1 MRRRLLRCLLLPA
14 ALAGP
19 PAAADVYTWV
29 DENGVTHI
37 ADDPSARPEGA
48 DAEPREGRAGLRD
61 LWDESLVDPAAPA
74 GGGRRGLEDERV
86 ERLVRGAVED
96 LQRGET
102 ARASVSL
109 RSVLRLA
116 PRSPEAHWYLALLSR
131 QRGRYEASET
141 HLRHFLAV
149 AGDDHQAWRLSAQ
162 RKLAELEDERRLA
175 DAERLPHADAW
186 IGVEHPHFRVT
197 YDAELRRGSSDYAT
211 RVLRFLEEAYTE
223 VGENLGAVPD
233 EPLGVKLYGKAAYL
247 RAHRH
252 RFSFQTVGFFDG
264 RMHVVSA
271 AHPAGELRSL
281 IFHEYTHAVFRE
293 QTGGDRPFWLNEGLA
308 ELAER
313 AARHHRGLSRS
324 ERSLL
329 RRRIDAERWISLR
342 RLAPSFAGLEDEDAR
357 AAYLISAAAAAWLV
371 ERTDRTQRGRILTR
385 LGEGRS
391 DDEAFRE
398 VLDRDTEDI
407 DRDVRGWILEEFP
420 ASRLGEEARARP

>member
-1 MRRRLLRCLLLPA
+1 MLLCLLLLGVA
-14 ALAGP
+14 P
-19 PAAADVYTWV
+19 PAAAGVYTWV

-37 ADDPSARPEGA
+37 SDDPSARPDGA
-48 DAEPREGRAGLRD
+48 AEEPREGRGGLRD
-61 LWDESLVDPAAPA
+61 LWDGGLVDPDGAAPA
-74 GGGRRGLEDERV
+74 AGRRRLEDERV
-86 ERLVRGAVED
+86 DRLVRGAVED
-96 LQRGET
+96 LRRGET

-116 PRSPEAHWYLALLSR
+116 PRSPEAHWYLALLNR
-131 QRGRYEASET
+131 QRGRYEASEV
-141 HLRHFLAV
+141 HLRQFLAV
-149 AGDDHQAWRLSAQ
+149 AGDDHHVWRLSAE
-162 RKLAELEDERRLA
+162 RRLAELEDERRLA
-175 DAERLPHADAW
+175 DAERLPQADAW

-197 YDAELRRGSSDYAT
+197 YDAELGRGSSDYAT
-211 RVLRFLEEAYTE
+211 RVLRFLEEAYVE
-223 VGENLGAVPD
+223 VGENLGAVPL

-308 ELAER
+308 ELSER
-313 AARHHRGLSRS
+313 AARRHPGLSRS

-329 RRRIDAERWISLR
+329 RRRIDAGRWISLR

-357 AAYLISAAAAAWLV
+357 AAYLISAAAATWLV
-371 ERTDRTQRGRILTR
+371 ERTERDQRGRILAR
-385 LGEGRS
+385 LGRGES
-391 DDEAFRE
+391 DDEALRAVLKRDTGAIDRE
-398 VLDRDTEDI
+398 VQA
-407 DRDVRGWILEEFP
+407 WILEEFP
-420 ASRLGEEARARP
+420 ASRLGDERPES

>member
-1 MRRRLLRCLLLPA
+1 MRFSLVCCLVLVA
-14 ALAGP
+14 AL
-19 PAAADVYTWV
+19 PAAADIYTWV

-48 DAEPREGRAGLRD
+48 EGEPREGRAGLRD
-61 LWDESLVDPAAPA
+61 LWDESLVDRDAAS
-74 GGGRRGLEDERV
+74 GGGRRRLEDERV
-86 ERLVRGAVED
+86 ERLVQGAVQD

-116 PRSPEAHWYLALLSR
+116 PRSPEAHWYLALLNR
-131 QRGRYEASET
+131 QRGRYEASEV
-141 HLRHFLAV
+141 HLRQFLAV
-149 AGDDHQAWRLSAQ
+149 AGDDHEPWRLSAE

-175 DAERLPHADAW
+175 DAERLPNADSW
-186 IGVEHPHFRVT
+186 IGVDHPHFRVT
-197 YDAELRRGSSDYAT
+197 YDAELGKGSADYAS
-211 RVLRFLEEAYTE
+211 RVLRFLEEAYAE
-223 VGENLGAVPD
+223 IGENLGAVPV

-308 ELAER
+308 ELSER
-313 AARHHRGLSRS
+313 AARRHRGLSRS

-329 RRRIDAERWISLR
+329 RRRIDAGRWISLR
-342 RLAPSFAGLEDEDAR
+342 RLAPSFSGLEDEDAR
-357 AAYLISAAAAAWLV
+357 AAYLISAAAATWVV
-371 ERTDRTQRGRILTR
+371 EHTDRAARGRILAR

-398 VLDRDTEDI
+398 VLGRDTGAI
-407 DRDVRGWILEEFP
+407 DQAVRAWILEEFP
-420 ASRLGEEARARP
+420 AAPLDGEPRE